1 MMRRPQPEPE
11 APVPID
17 RGEVRALIAELDS
30 VRVATGTIHG
40 HDAQYRLDE
49 LHYGAGSL
57 VNWELEP
64 DAPWEPQ
71 PPARTAGEIEA
82 LVDLFFERM
91 KPDFSIETSPYYSR
105 WRAARQ
111 RRREV

>member
-1 MMRRPQPEPE
+1 MKRRDDPAPETP
-11 APVPID
+11 PVD
-17 RGEVRALIAELDS
+17 RSEVRALIAELDS
-30 VRVATGTIHG
+30 VRVATGHIHG
-40 HDAQYRLDE
+40 HAAVYRLLE
-49 LHYGAGSL
+49 LHYLAGSL
-57 VNWELEP
+57 VDHELSP
-64 DAPWEPQ
+64 AAPWEPQ

-91 KPDFSIETSPYYSR
+91 RPGFSVETSPYYSR

>member
-1 MMRRPQPEPE
+1 MKRREDPAPETP
-11 APVPID
+11 PVD
-17 RGEVRALIAELDS
+17 RSEVRRLIAELDA
-30 VRVATGTIHG
+30 VRVATGSIHC
-40 HDAQYRLDE
+40 HDAQYRLEE
-49 LHYGAGSL
+49 LHYNAGGL
-57 VNWELEP
+57 VGWELST

-91 KPDFSIETSPYYSR
+91 RPGFSVETSPYYSR